1 MPEMDAAADEE
12 LRELRARAYGPHAD
26 IATDPAAVRR
36 LEELESSRSAAAVR
50 RGGRDHAA
58 IADSGADGEAA
69 ELRVVHPSAD
79 AARESSDLL
88 DRLGDE
94 ATWEESTARDARTDA
109 PRQPGRLARWRTPLW
124 AASVIMA
131 AALAA
136 MITYAFAS
144 IPPVSSAAGAPQIA
158 TLELTRTGAVAAR
171 VVRSGGGRRGGR
183 VLRPDDLRDPRV
195 GLGVG
200 GSVVRGS
207 LPEWRPDGGRAAG
220 SGPRRIVVCQRADLG
235 GVQRRIVPGDLRD
248 ADRRRCSRRADRPL
262 PRGCRTAVRSRRRPR
277 RGLPRQRLGLTPP
290 HLLTPA
296 LSDLAWQ
303 ACAATSFR

>member
-26 IATDPAAVRR
+26 IATDPSAVRR

-69 ELRVVHPSAD
+69 ELRVVHPSGD
-79 AARESSDLL
+79 AGRESSDLL

-94 ATWEESTARDARTDA
+94 ATWEEPIARDAPTDA
-109 PRQPGRLARWRTPLW
+109 PRQAGRLTRWRTPLW
-124 AASVIMA
+124 AASVVMA

-158 TLELTRTGAVAAR
+158 TLELTRTGAVPPGWFGAEEDVAA
-171 VVRSGGGRRGGR
+171 VEFYGLTIFATPGWVSESGDRSSEDRC
-183 VLRPDDLRDPRV
+183 LN
-195 GLGVG
+195 GVPTED
-200 GSVVRGS
+200 VP
-207 LPEWRPDGGRAAG
+207 PEADPDGSSFVSGRIWGACSVGSFPATFAMPIDGDAPDELIDRYPEGAALQFVLDGDRVAVFLDSG
-220 SGPRRIVVCQRADLG
+220 SD
-235 GVQRRIVPGDLRD
+235 
-248 ADRRRCSRRADRPL
+248 
-262 PRGCRTAVRSRRRPR
+262 
-277 RGLPRQRLGLTPP
+277 
-290 HLLTPA
+290 
-296 LSDLAWQ
+296 
-303 ACAATSFR
+303 